1 LGRRIEAM
9 SPQRVGT
16 SIRRFV
22 GDLLGD
28 IDRAFDGAWMGSS
41 HVASPRYGESAVTRR
56 RWTPRLD
63 VVERAGQ
70 LLVHVDL
77 PGMRLDDIRAY
88 VEDGIL
94 VISGERMHQHE
105 HERDGVYT
113 CERTYGRFERRV
125 ALPEGVAPEAIQA
138 SFDNGV
144 LEITMPMPKQAAAK
158 GRLVPIQSKS
168 HGMTH

>member
-1 LGRRIEAM
+1 M